1 MGCNLE
7 LLMINKKVALS
18 ILSNFAWLANIFIYS
33 VKRFFWVGSH
43 KVDTYS
49 WTSWF
54 TCNVQ
59 MSVKWNYNALFGSNN
74 ISCMISTVISWL
86 LLYRFLMG
94 RDKSR
99 AHASHRIDPNVEQQI
114 EALRQK
120 LAEVGITMYTCS
132 VPMSV
137 L

>member
-1 MGCNLE
+1 
-7 LLMINKKVALS
+7 
-18 ILSNFAWLANIFIYS
+18 
-33 VKRFFWVGSH
+33 
-43 KVDTYS
+43 
-49 WTSWF
+49 
-54 TCNVQ
+54 
-59 MSVKWNYNALFGSNN
+59 
-74 ISCMISTVISWL
+74 
-86 LLYRFLMG
+86 MG

-120 LAEVGITMYTCS
+120 LAEVVITMYTCS